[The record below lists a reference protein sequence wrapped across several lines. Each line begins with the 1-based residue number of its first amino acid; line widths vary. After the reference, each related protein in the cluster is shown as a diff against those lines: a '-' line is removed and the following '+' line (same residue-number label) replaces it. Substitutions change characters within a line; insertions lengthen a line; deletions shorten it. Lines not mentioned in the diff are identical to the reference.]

1 VLGPEEIRTCQ
12 IYLTNEKRLAT
23 SSILI
28 AISALRFLYRVTL
41 KKNWTF
47 EEINPAP
54 KKRHGQET

>member
-1 VLGPEEIRTCQ
+1 
-12 IYLTNEKRLAT
+12 LTNEKRLAT

-28 AISALRFLYRVTL
+28 AISALGFLYSVTF

-47 EEINPAP
+47 EEIIPAP